1 MEFDIHTL
9 RGVMSALILLVFVL
23 LFVWVSLGGRD
34 RFREAAELPFADEE
48 DGEPGA
54 RRDDDGARETRS

>member
-9 RGVMSALILLVFVL
+9 RGVMSALILLVFVV

-34 RFREAAELPFADEE
+34 RFRDAAALPFADEHGDE
-48 DGEPGA
+48 DARDRTMNENGEPQA
-54 RRDDDGARETRS
+54 

>member
-9 RGVMSALILLVFVL
+9 RGVMSAVILLVFVV

-34 RFREAAELPFADEE
+34 RFRDAAALPFADDEQ
-48 DGEPGA
+48 DGSEGH
-54 RRDDDGARETRS
+54 RSTNGKGEQQA